1 MVKQRAGKG
10 VGFALNLFEKT
21 QNVMGSLAQS
31 LDIANTDEE
40 SNTDPKWTQHL
51 CPTGQMGSSSIIP
64 LMAPQRLL

>member
-21 QNVMGSLAQS
+21 QNLMGSLAQS

-40 SNTDPKWTQHL
+40 SNTDPKQGHNACAPGAKWEAA
-51 CPTGQMGSSSIIP
+51 PSSP
-64 LMAPQRLL
+64 

>member
-31 LDIANTDEE
+31 LDMANTDEE
-40 SNTDPKWTQHL
+40 SNTDPK
-51 CPTGQMGSSSIIP
+51 
-64 LMAPQRLL
+64 